1 MGRANGFLSFTET
14 FPNEESC
21 IRYLEKLRWKN
32 GVVSPFDKTSKV
44 YKCKNNRYCCK
55 NTGKYFDAKTGTVF
69 AKTKLPLRYWFY
81 AMFLFL
87 AHKRGVS
94 SCQLARD
101 LGVTQK
107 TAWNMLTKIRAYM
120 NVFNNG
126 SLSGEVEIDE
136 TFVGGKNKNRHA
148 DKKVKNSQGR
158 SFKDKVPVFGMLQRN
173 GNMVAKVVDNTKSLT
188 LEPYIKN
195 YVKEESVIYT
205 DGWDYGG
212 LNESYIQRSVD
223 HGSHFYGTTFVSS
236 DGELIKVS
244 TNKIE
249 NAWSHLKR
257 TIFGTYYKVSKKHMQ
272 KYVDEFVFRFNTR
285 NYSDC
290 ERFDLYLQNI
300 A

>member
-1 MGRANGFLSFTET
+1 MGRANVFLSFTET

-44 YKCKNNRYCCK
+44 YKCKNNRYRCK

-107 TAWNMLTKIRAYM
+107 TAWNMFTKIRAYM

-136 TFVGGKNKNRHA
+136 TFVGGKNK
-148 DKKVKNSQGR
+148 
-158 SFKDKVPVFGMLQRN
+158 
-173 GNMVAKVVDNTKSLT
+173 
-188 LEPYIKN
+188 
-195 YVKEESVIYT
+195 T
-205 DGWDYGG
+205 D
-212 LNESYIQRSVD
+212 
-223 HGSHFYGTTFVSS
+223 
-236 DGELIKVS
+236 
-244 TNKIE
+244 
-249 NAWSHLKR
+249 
-257 TIFGTYYKVSKKHMQ
+257 MQ
-272 KYVDEFVFRFNTR
+272 TR
-285 NYSDC
+285 K
-290 ERFDLYLQNI
+290 
-300 A
+300 

>member
-1 MGRANGFLSFTET
+1 
-14 FPNEESC
+14 
-21 IRYLEKLRWKN
+21 
-32 GVVSPFDKTSKV
+32 
-44 YKCKNNRYCCK
+44 
-55 NTGKYFDAKTGTVF
+55 
-69 AKTKLPLRYWFY
+69 
-81 AMFLFL
+81 
-87 AHKRGVS
+87 
-94 SCQLARD
+94 
-101 LGVTQK
+101 
-107 TAWNMLTKIRAYM
+107 MLTKIRAYM

-173 GNMVAKVVDNTKSLT
+173 GNMVAKVVDNTKSST

-212 LNESYIQRSVD
+212 LNESYSQRSVD

-236 DGELIKVS
+236 DGELIQVS